1 MVDDHSR
8 IGLVGPN
15 RSGKSTLLRVPAG
28 ADAQAR
34 LEAAADAVVLD
45 RTLLDRPLSALSGG
59 QAARAGLAV
68 LLTARFDV
76 LLLDEPTS
84 HLDDE
89 RLAILVTLLSDR
101 EGGS

>member
-1 MVDDHSR
+1 V
-8 IGLVGPN
+8 
-15 RSGKSTLLRVPAG
+15 
-28 ADAQAR
+28 
-34 LEAAADAVVLD
+34 
-45 RTLLDRPLSALSGG
+45 
-59 QAARAGLAV
+59 AARAGLAV

-76 LLLDEPTS
+76 LLLDEPTN